1 MPRILEIV
9 LIDFNEYLKGIL
21 QQILASYKILT
32 ELNDN
37 PSDLHTMKQEI
48 SKIIGL
54 SLVVKNKL
62 EGKKNQPDSFVT
74 IYKLFSYYI
83 ETYDFSREIDIL
95 AQIYYKDSNRLKNL
109 RLLIID
115 SLNDK
120 HLIEKLQKLLN
131 KRLKIDKVFSL
142 IFFN

>member
-1 MPRILEIV
+1 M
-9 LIDFNEYLKGIL
+9 IDFNEYLKGIL
-21 QQILASYKILT
+21 KQILASYKILT

-62 EGKKNQPDSFVT
+62 EGKKNQSDSFVT

-120 HLIEKLQKLLN
+120 HLIEKLQKILN
-131 KRLKIDKVFSL
+131 EL
-142 IFFN
+142 

>member
-1 MPRILEIV
+1 MSRILEIV

-37 PSDLHTMKQEI
+37 PSDLHNMKQEI

-62 EGKKNQPDSFVT
+62 EGKKNQSDSFVT

-120 HLIEKLQKLLN
+120 HLIEKLQKILN
-131 KRLKIDKVFSL
+131 EL
-142 IFFN
+142 

>member
-21 QQILASYKILT
+21 QQISASYKILT
-32 ELNDN
+32 ELNDEPN
-37 PSDLHTMKQEI
+37 DLHIMKQEI

-54 SLVVKNKL
+54 FLVTKNKL
-62 EGKKNQPDSFVT
+62 SEKKNQSDSFVT

-83 ETYDFSREIDIL
+83 ETYDFSREIDVL
-95 AQIYYKDSNRLKNL
+95 TQIYYKDSDRLKNL
-109 RLLIID
+109 RMLIID

-120 HLIEKLQKLLN
+120 HLIEKLQTILN
-131 KRLKIDKVFSL
+131 KL
-142 IFFN
+142 

>member
-54 SLVVKNKL
+54 FLVVKNKL
-62 EGKKNQPDSFVT
+62 EGKKNQSDSFVT

-83 ETYDFSREIDIL
+83 ETYDFSREIDVL
-95 AQIYYKDSNRLKNL
+95 TQIYYKDSDRLKNL
-109 RLLIID
+109 RMLIID

-120 HLIEKLQKLLN
+120 HLIEKLQIILN
-131 KRLKIDKVFSL
+131 KL
-142 IFFN
+142 

>member
-1 MPRILEIV
+1 M
-9 LIDFNEYLKGIL
+9 IDFNEYLKGIL

-62 EGKKNQPDSFVT
+62 EGKKNQSDSFVT

-109 RLLIID
+109 RLLIIN

-120 HLIEKLQKLLN
+120 HLIEKLQKILN
-131 KRLKIDKVFSL
+131 GL
-142 IFFN
+142 

>member
-32 ELNDN
+32 KLNDN

-62 EGKKNQPDSFVT
+62 EGKKNQSDSFVT

-120 HLIEKLQKLLN
+120 HLIEKLQKILN
-131 KRLKIDKVFSL
+131 EL
-142 IFFN
+142 

>member
-62 EGKKNQPDSFVT
+62 EGKKNQSDSFVT

-120 HLIEKLQKLLN
+120 HLIEKLQKILN
-131 KRLKIDKVFSL
+131 GL
-142 IFFN
+142 

>member
-62 EGKKNQPDSFVT
+62 EGKNIRMWRNQNVNHLLVKERNDSFEYP
-74 IYKLFSYYI
+74 I
-83 ETYDFSREIDIL
+83 RGCGIL
-95 AQIYYKDSNRLKNL
+95 KKPFY
-109 RLLIID
+109 
-115 SLNDK
+115 
-120 HLIEKLQKLLN
+120 
-131 KRLKIDKVFSL
+131 
-142 IFFN
+142 

>member
-120 HLIEKLQKLLN
+120 HLIEKLQKILN
-131 KRLKIDKVFSL
+131 EL
-142 IFFN
+142 

>member
-62 EGKKNQPDSFVT
+62 EGKKNQSDSFVT

-83 ETYDFSREIDIL
+83 ETYDFSREIDVL
-95 AQIYYKDSNRLKNL
+95 AQVYYKDSDRLKNL

-120 HLIEKLQKLLN
+120 QLIEKLQKILN
-131 KRLKIDKVFSL
+131 EL
-142 IFFN
+142 

>member
-32 ELNDN
+32 ELHDN

-62 EGKKNQPDSFVT
+62 EGKKNQSDSFVT

-120 HLIEKLQKLLN
+120 HLIEKLQKILN
-131 KRLKIDKVFSL
+131 EL
-142 IFFN
+142 